1 MTKAIWLVA
10 SGGLILLGVAL
21 FALQPGPPE
30 PVCATD
36 PNATSGF
43 TDPAQDCPIS
53 IDSMNAIRDHESAP
67 KVYRVAGVSVAV
79 AGLALVVAVGV
90 ARMVNARREEQ
101 P

>member
-1 MTKAIWLVA
+1 MPKSIWLVV

-36 PNATSGF
+36 QNATSGF

-53 IDSMNAIRDHESAP
+53 IESMNAIRDHNSSP
-67 KVYRVAGVSVAV
+67 KWFRVAGVAIAS
-79 AGLALVVAVGV
+79 AGVVFVIVGGIV
-90 ARMVNARREEQ
+90 RMRSPRRE
-101 P
+101 

>member
-67 KVYRVAGVSVAV
+67 KWYRVAGVAV
-79 AGLALVVAVGV
+79 ASVGLVCAIVAGIL
-90 ARMVNARREEQ
+90 RTRSPRRE
-101 P
+101 

>member
-36 PNATSGF
+36 PNSTSGF

-53 IDSMNAIRDHESAP
+53 IDSMNAIRDHQSSP
-67 KVYRVAGVSVAV
+67 KWYRVAGVAVASVGVVLAIVAV
-79 AGLALVVAVGV
+79 IV
-90 ARMVNARREEQ
+90 RMRSPRRE
-101 P
+101 

>member
-1 MTKAIWLVA
+1 MAKSIWLAV

-53 IDSMNAIRDHESAP
+53 MDSMNARREHESSP
-67 KVYRVAGVSVAV
+67 KWYRVAGVAV
-79 AGLALVVAVGV
+79 ASAGIVFAIVGGIV
-90 ARMVNARREEQ
+90 RVRSPRQE
-101 P
+101 